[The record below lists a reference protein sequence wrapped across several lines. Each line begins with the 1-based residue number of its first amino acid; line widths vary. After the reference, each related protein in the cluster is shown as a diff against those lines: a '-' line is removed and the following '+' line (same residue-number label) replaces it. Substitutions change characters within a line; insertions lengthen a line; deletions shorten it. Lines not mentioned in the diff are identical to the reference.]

1 MTCSNTCCG
10 DLHELIVLVGS
21 DQLLLLN
28 LMSALDNTASVV
40 DRNCLA
46 VKVLPTS
53 ISTIAQ
59 DPTGLELT
67 TILFSSVRMNSVRT
81 QLSLCG
87 QGAQMPISNS
97 EFHNSSQ
104 LCCNAVYDWRFK
116 G

>member
-1 MTCSNTCCG
+1 MGPGSFCLWAGLPSLAVTCSNTCCG
-10 DLHELIVLVGS
+10 DLHEVIVLVGT

-81 QLSLCG
+81 
-87 QGAQMPISNS
+87 
-97 EFHNSSQ
+97 
-104 LCCNAVYDWRFK
+104 
-116 G
+116 